1 MSEPYPHSYY
11 SASARPLAPFGP
23 LAGDVAADVC
33 VVGGG
38 FTGVNTALELAARG
52 RDVVLLEANRI
63 GWGASGRNGGQV
75 TGSLSGDA
83 AMAREFGR
91 VLGDRTADYI
101 WDLRWRGHGILKA
114 RVAEHGIDC
123 DLKHGHVQ
131 TAMKPAHVAELRAM
145 YEEALARG
153 MGDEVAWVEGAEMR
167 ALVESPL
174 YLAGLVNRRNMHLHP
189 LDLCRGEARAA
200 AGMGVRIF
208 EESAVIAVEPG
219 TPVTVRTASGTV
231 RAGQVLLAGNAYH
244 RLGRGRMRGALFP
257 ASLGVVATEPLSEEV
272 ARAINPQDLAIYDN
286 RFVLDYHRL
295 SADRRLIFGGGT
307 NYSGRDSRDIA
318 AELKPAIE
326 ATYPRLKGV
335 RIDYGWTGKAGII
348 VNRIPHLGRVAP
360 NLWYAEGY
368 SGHGIATSHV
378 VAEIMAKAM
387 TGDAEEFDLF
397 AQVRHLRLPVGARAG
412 HLALAA
418 GMGWFR
424 LMERFR

>member
-1 MSEPYPHSYY
+1 M
-11 SASARPLAPFGP
+11 
-23 LAGDVAADVC
+23 
-33 VVGGG
+33 
-38 FTGVNTALELAARG
+38 
-52 RDVVLLEANRI
+52 
-63 GWGASGRNGGQV
+63 
-75 TGSLSGDA
+75 
-83 AMAREFGR
+83 
-91 VLGDRTADYI
+91 
-101 WDLRWRGHGILKA
+101 
-114 RVAEHGIDC
+114 
-123 DLKHGHVQ
+123 
-131 TAMKPAHVAELRAM
+131 
-145 YEEALARG
+145 
-153 MGDEVAWVEGAEMR
+153 
-167 ALVESPL
+167 
-174 YLAGLVNRRNMHLHP
+174 
-189 LDLCRGEARAA
+189 
-200 AGMGVRIF
+200 
-208 EESAVIAVEPG
+208 
-219 TPVTVRTASGTV
+219 
-231 RAGQVLLAGNAYH
+231 
-244 RLGRGRMRGALFP
+244 
-257 ASLGVVATEPLSEEV
+257 
-272 ARAINPQDLAIYDN
+272 
-286 RFVLDYHRL
+286 LDYHRL

-360 NLWYAEGY
+360 NIWYAEGY